1 MLAAERLY
9 LNNRVMKMRLTG
21 INLASDY
28 SLKTHDHRFTP
39 PSREVLLSWHPR
51 HIDSNDC
58 EPLASNFY
66 FLSVF
71 VA

>member
-28 SLKTHDHRFTP
+28 SLKTHDHRFTL
-39 PSREVLLSWHPR
+39 SRQAAKFISFARKRLASHYY
-51 HIDSNDC
+51 C
-58 EPLASNFY
+58 EPLASDF
-66 FLSVF
+66 
-71 VA
+71 